1 MGGGERGL
9 FSPKR
14 LGGFVYPIGVG
25 YLIMN
30 IPNQTPGIV
39 PALRNTKFLLKSGAL
54 EAMVGY
60 PLHPQS

>member
-14 LGGFVYPIGVG
+14 LGGFVHPIGVG
-25 YLIMN
+25 YLRMN
-30 IPNQTPGIV
+30 IPNQTLGIV
-39 PALRNTKFLLKSGAL
+39 PIRRNPKFLHKSGAL

-60 PLHPQS
+60 LFHLKS